1 MSKIKSISENSDWTF
16 EIGPKKGWFE
26 LNLSEL
32 WKYKD
37 LVYLFFRRD
46 FVAKYKQTILGP
58 LWFIIQ
64 PLLTTLMFTVVFG
77 NIAGIST
84 DGMPKILFYMSGIV
98 AWNYFS
104 SCLTETSTTFTKN
117 AYIFGKVYFPR
128 LAIPLSVIF
137 SSMITFF
144 IQFVLLIGFIIYFK
158 INGVDLFLGVN
169 LLLIPFIIFLIAVQS
184 LGFGILISSLTT
196 KYRDLTHLLGFG
208 IQLWMYVTPIIYP
221 LSAIPEKYKMLVLI
235 NPMAP
240 LIDTFRNVMLGTNPV
255 DAMPLVY
262 AGVFSFVILA
272 LGILIFNRIEKSF
285 MDTV

>member
-1 MSKIKSISENSDWTF
+1 MNKVNSISENSDWTF
-16 EIGPKKGWFE
+16 EIHPKKGWFE
-26 LNLSEL
+26 LNLHEL

-37 LVYLFFRRD
+37 LIYLFFRRD

-77 NIAGIST
+77 EIAGIST
-84 DGMPKILFYMSGIV
+84 DGMPKVLFYMSGIV

-104 SCLTETSTTFTKN
+104 NCLTETSSTFTKN

-128 LAIPLSVIF
+128 LAIPVSVIF
-137 SSMITFF
+137 SSMITFL
-144 IQFVLLIGFIIYFK
+144 IQFILLIGFIIYFK
-158 INGVDLFLGVN
+158 INGVGLYLSTN
-169 LLLIPFIIFLIAVQS
+169 ILLIPLIVFLIAVQS

-196 KYRDLTHLLGFG
+196 KYRDLTHLVSFG

-235 NPMAP
+235 NPMAS
-240 LIDTFRNVMLGTNPV
+240 LIETFRNVMLGTNTV
-255 DAMPLVY
+255 NAMHLVY
-262 AGVFSFVILA
+262 AGVFSFAILA
-272 LGILIFNRIEKSF
+272 LGVLIFNRIEKSF